1 MIAAQ
6 HRILEV
12 RKTPRKTDDSYR
24 STIAELPGQFT
35 AGFTLSYLKGFLST
49 LATVELPPLLDN
61 ALLLAGLSFLIL
73 HLIANAQMLGKKIIP
88 CFAVLVLMAAC
99 YVLSSDSS
107 PFFACLVF
115 FCAISL
121 TNVRPLIKLWFW
133 MTCLLVAF
141 NSLVYGLQV
150 VAGSAEVF
158 YRFEGG
164 LSTVRFG
171 MGFVHPNM
179 AGAFLFWLCG
189 CGLYLRYGK
198 QTILDY
204 VVVEAVAIFVI
215 VVVDS
220 RTSGYLTSALPF
232 VFCMQSRWHLFTGSR
247 AIRFVLG
254 LLPVALFLVTFALA
268 GPLYNADI
276 GESFTGRPWLWHA
289 CLESQGLTLFG
300 QEFQDA
306 RAIGSGG
313 FTWVATTL
321 DSFYANGLMVS
332 GLLFSSLFCIAFF
345 KRCQRDDRMLKAAM
359 PFLVLV
365 LLFGF
370 TEGHLLDICFGFPLI
385 MICSTGFSLSN
396 SQFERTKRL
405 QQV

>member
-1 MIAAQ
+1 MIVVQ
-6 HRILEV
+6 QRILDI
-12 RKTPRKTDDSYR
+12 RKAPQNVSGLSR
-24 STIAELPGQFT
+24 SGITELPGLFT
-35 AGFTLSYLKGFLST
+35 VGFLLSYLKGFLST
-49 LATVELPPLLDN
+49 LATIEVPPLLDN

-73 HLIANAQMLGKKIIP
+73 HLIANAQVLEKKIIP
-88 CFAVLVLMAAC
+88 CFAILVLMAVC

-121 TNVRPLIKLWFW
+121 ADVRPLIKLWFW
-133 MTCLLVAF
+133 VTCFLVAF

-158 YRFEGG
+158 YRFEEG
-164 LSTVRFG
+164 SSAVRFG
-171 MGFVHPNM
+171 LGFVHPNM

-189 CGLYLRYGK
+189 CGLYLHYGK
-198 QTILDY
+198 QTVLDY

-215 VVVDS
+215 IVVDS
-220 RTSGYLTSALPF
+220 RTSGYLTSVLPF
-232 VFCMQSRWHLFTGSR
+232 AFYIQSRWRLFTRNR
-247 AIRFVLG
+247 AIRFVFG
-254 LLPVALFLVTFALA
+254 LLPLVLFLVTFAMA
-268 GPLYNADI
+268 GPLYDANI

-289 CLESQGLTLFG
+289 CLESQGLTIFG

-306 RAIGSGG
+306 RAVGFGG

-332 GLLFSSLFCIAFF
+332 GLLFSSLFCAMYF
-345 KRCQRDDRMLKAAM
+345 KRCRRDDRVLEAAM

-385 MICSTGFSLSN
+385 MICSTGFSLL
-396 SQFERTKRL
+396 KR
-405 QQV
+405 

>member
-6 HRILEV
+6 QRILDI
-12 RKTPRKTDDSYR
+12 RKTPQNAGGSSR
-24 STIAELPGQFT
+24 SAITGLPGLFT
-35 AGFTLSYLKGFLST
+35 VGFVLSYLKGFLST
-49 LATVELPPLLDN
+49 LATVEVPPLLDN
-61 ALLLAGLSFLIL
+61 TLLLAGLSFLIL
-73 HLIANAQMLGKKIIP
+73 HLIANAQMLGKKLIP
-88 CFAVLVLMAAC
+88 CFAVLVFMAAC
-99 YVLSSDSS
+99 YILSSDSS

-121 TNVRPLIKLWFW
+121 ADVRPLIKLWFW

-141 NSLVYGLQV
+141 SSLVYGFQV
-150 VAGSAEVF
+150 VAGSAEIF
-158 YRFEGG
+158 YRFEEG
-164 LSTVRFG
+164 LSTARFG

-189 CGLYLRYGK
+189 CGLYLRYEK

-215 VVVDS
+215 EVVDS
-220 RTSGYLTSALPF
+220 RTSGYLTSILPF
-232 VFCMQSRWHLFTGSR
+232 AFYIQSRWCLFTRNR
-247 AIRFVLG
+247 AISFAFCLFPAVF
-254 LLPVALFLVTFALA
+254 FLVTFAMA

-300 QEFQDA
+300 QEFQEA
-306 RAIGSGG
+306 RAVGSGG

-332 GLLFSSLFCIAFF
+332 GLLFSSLFCAMYF
-345 KRCQRDDRMLKAAM
+345 KRCKRDDRTLEAAA
-359 PFLVLV
+359 PFLALV

-385 MICSTGFSLSN
+385 MICSTGFSLL
-396 SQFERTKRL
+396 KKPI
-405 QQV
+405 